1 MEAAISD
8 TLLTIATPFSHA
20 FSPSMDLPFLVLL
33 VCKLIYQMTR
43 HCGYFLGHSSPL
55 KKSRLRT
62 QLLTSAEG
70 MNTGDS
76 CLTDHQ
82 SHSNFFSS
90 QRQAM
95 ESLEAN
101 NGRSKFPTFS
111 SAMGRLQRVK
121 NLSCICQHGQDILT
135 KQIPWSTQHNSLYS
149 PSHWL

>member
-1 MEAAISD
+1 MEAATSD
-8 TLLTIATPFSHA
+8 TLLTIATPFSHG

-95 ESLEAN
+95 EFTGS
-101 NGRSKFPTFS
+101 T
-111 SAMGRLQRVK
+111 QW
-121 NLSCICQHGQDILT
+121 Q
-135 KQIPWSTQHNSLYS
+135 KQIPHLLFCHGQITKGEKT
-149 PSHWL
+149 